1 MTGKKIRVV
10 RKLPFLNNFLI
21 KTHFC
26 RALARKNAGLVREP
40 TGFPNKSI
48 IVCVLLTLLS
58 VKVFSQS
65 MTLDEAI
72 RTTASELGQRINAG
86 RLANVS
92 LSNQSIEQTAEE
104 LRQQLTA
111 QIKIAVLNFSSS
123 WRDLSAYVIDELNNA
138 IVREGKLTVVD
149 RQQLDLVRRE
159 QNFQMSG
166 EVSDE
171 SAQSIGKFLGAQ
183 LILSGSF
190 TVIGNIYRFRI
201 RVIAVETGVVQY
213 SNSIDINK
221 NDPILPHLMPKPQ
234 SDPIDFGFIFFNGLT
249 LFGYTYSPDKPLG
262 FSLGVFGI
270 YTSFGFAVPN
280 WGDNP
285 KVGSSNSDSTG
296 YSTVFP
302 PDYNSSPILNQ
313 KFEIVDWVI
322 GYNVTILPTVL
333 YMPIGVGTEA
343 VKEWR
348 LQRLLDQD
356 GNDRGYPFH
365 TPEWN
370 PAPQW
375 ETLFLFE
382 VGLLFRIPFLNF
394 APYLYGT
401 YRNIGTNKHSF
412 SIGVGGS
419 FDFLGFF

>member
-1 MTGKKIRVV
+1 MNGKKIRVV
-10 RKLPFLNNFLI
+10 RKLQFLNNFLI

-26 RALARKNAGLVREP
+26 RALARKNTGLVREP
-40 TGFPNKSI
+40 TGFPNKPI

-190 TVIGNIYRFRI
+190 TVIGDIYRFRI

-234 SDPIDFGFIFFNGLT
+234 SDPIDFGFVFFNGLT

-270 YTSFGFAVPN
+270 YTSLGFAVPI
-280 WGDNP
+280 WGDYN
-285 KVGSSNSDSTG
+285 KTNSSSSFTDIWGT
-296 YSTVFP
+296 
-302 PDYNSSPILNQ
+302 PDYSSTPYTDQ
-313 KFEIVDWVI
+313 RHEIVDWVV

-343 VKEWR
+343 VREWR
-348 LQRLLDQD
+348 LQDISGDRNRL
-356 GNDRGYPFH
+356 
-365 TPEWN
+365 EWN

-375 ETLFLFE
+375 ETSLLFE
-382 VGLLFRIPFLNF
+382 AGLLFRIPFLNF